1 MVAVSDRTV
10 MVRGLGAVLVVVAG
24 TAGLA
29 WGLLQWRQQRA
40 LEDAIRLVGDG
51 AYSAA
56 VPALVAATAAE
67 PADPRAH
74 YYLARAYFCL
84 GAHAGALAQLRRAVP
99 GSWRDPGDGAAR
111 AALALDRGERDAAL
125 AILRDEIHRHPDAL
139 DIRLFLADTLDVAGD
154 HAGVHEQRRE
164 VARRAR
170 GSALATILSPPISTV
185 SHHCR

>member
-1 MVAVSDRTV
+1 MSDRTV
-10 MVRGLGAVLVVVAG
+10 VVRGLGAALVVVAG

-29 WGLLQWRQQRA
+29 WGVLQWLQQRA
-40 LEDAIRLVGDG
+40 LEDAIRLVADG

-56 VPALVAATAAE
+56 VPALITATTAE

-99 GSWRDPGDGAAR
+99 RARRGPGDGAVR
-111 AALALDRGERDAAL
+111 AAAALDRGDRDTAL
-125 AILRDEIHRHPDAL
+125 AILHDEIHRHPDAL
-139 DIRLFLADTLDVAGD
+139 DTRLFLADTLDVAGD
-154 HAGVHEQRRE
+154 RAGVREQRRE

-170 GSALATILSPPISTV
+170 GSVLATILSPPMSSISPQ
-185 SHHCR
+185 CR

>member
-1 MVAVSDRTV
+1 VVAVNDRTGV
-10 MVRGLGAVLVVVAG
+10 VRILGAVLVVVAS
-24 TAGLA
+24 TAALA
-29 WGLLQWRQQRA
+29 WGLLQWLQQRA

-56 VPALVAATAAE
+56 VPALVAATTAE

-99 GSWRDPGDGAAR
+99 GSRRDPGDGAAR
-111 AALALDRGERDAAL
+111 AALALDRGDPDGAA

-139 DIRLFLADTLDVAGD
+139 DVRLFLADTLDAAGD
-154 HAGVHEQRRE
+154 HAGVREQRRE

-170 GSALATILSPPISTV
+170 GSALATMLSPPMTTV
-185 SHHCR
+185 SPHCR